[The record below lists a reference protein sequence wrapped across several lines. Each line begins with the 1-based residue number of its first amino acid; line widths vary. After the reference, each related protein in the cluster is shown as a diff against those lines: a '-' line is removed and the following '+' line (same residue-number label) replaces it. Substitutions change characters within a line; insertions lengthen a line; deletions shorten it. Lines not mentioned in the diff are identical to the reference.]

1 MQKMKSKKG
10 FTLIEM
16 LIVVGIIAVLV
27 AVSIPMVNSSLDKAK
42 NATDAANERAA
53 KAAVMVDY
61 LSNNTKIEKGMVYDA
76 ANGTIK
82 PNASNVAGYGR
93 CSAHK
98 DGYLQVDSFNEKT
111 GELKLIWAISGSGTV
126 TPTLHELDTDSTPG
140 AGTSGSSD

>member
-53 KAAVMVDY
+53 KAAIMVEY
-61 LSNNTKIEKGMVYDA
+61 LSNNKDITSSMMYDA
-76 ANGTIK
+76 ANGTIVTSA
-82 PNASNVAGYGR
+82 PAGYGR

-98 DGYLQVDSFNEKT
+98 GGYLQVESFDKSS
-111 GELKLIWAISGSGTV
+111 GELKLKWAGSATSSD
-126 TPTLHELDTDSTPG
+126 LHELDTDKTIGGG
-140 AGTSGSSD
+140 AGA

>member
-61 LSNNTKIEKGMVYDA
+61 LSNNTKIEAGMKYDA
-76 ANGTIK
+76 ANGKMSTG
-82 PNASNVAGYGR
+82 SVDGYGR

-98 DGYLQVDSFNEKT
+98 GGFIKVESFNEKT
-111 GELKLIWAISGSGTV
+111 GELKLEWDGCEKTAPHG
-126 TPTLHELDTDSTPG
+126 LDPDKEIPANAG
-140 AGTSGSSD
+140 AGAG